1 LKIKLYGVRGSIA
14 SPGVETAR
22 YGGNTACVSVE
33 GKDGTHLVFDAGTGI
48 RVLGDEICARRQP
61 LYLFLSHYHWDH
73 IQGFPFFRPAY
84 QSQQDIFLL
93 SDHLSES
100 PKSIFGQMA
109 TPHFPVPA
117 SALKAN
123 IQVMPIENQTINI
136 GELQV
141 STMATNHPGG
151 GCAYRVDSDQ
161 GSFAYITDNEL
172 APPEIPTT
180 SYNQW
185 VEFISGID
193 LFLHDA
199 MYLDE
204 ELALTH
210 GWGHSLISQALQLA
224 VDAEVKNT
232 ILFHHDPARTDA
244 QLDQIQRNSR
254 AWINQKKP
262 YTAVYVACEGDIYHI
277 ADNHSVR
284 QSGRNPI

>member
-1 LKIKLYGVRGSIA
+1 
-14 SPGVETAR
+14 
-22 YGGNTACVSVE
+22 
-33 GKDGTHLVFDAGTGI
+33 
-48 RVLGDEICARRQP
+48 
-61 LYLFLSHYHWDH
+61 
-73 IQGFPFFRPAY
+73 
-84 QSQQDIFLL
+84 
-93 SDHLSES
+93 
-100 PKSIFGQMA
+100 MA

-204 ELALTH
+204 ELALTPWLGAFPDFAGLAIGSRCGGQKH
-210 GWGHSLISQALQLA
+210 DLIS
-224 VDAEVKNT
+224 
-232 ILFHHDPARTDA
+232 P
-244 QLDQIQRNSR
+244 
-254 AWINQKKP
+254 
-262 YTAVYVACEGDIYHI
+262 
-277 ADNHSVR
+277 
-284 QSGRNPI
+284 